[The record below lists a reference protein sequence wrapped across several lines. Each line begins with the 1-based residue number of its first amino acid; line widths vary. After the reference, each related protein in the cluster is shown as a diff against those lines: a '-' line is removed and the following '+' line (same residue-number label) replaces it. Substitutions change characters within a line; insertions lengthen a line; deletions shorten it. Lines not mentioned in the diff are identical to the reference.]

1 MKNPKM
7 HGRKKLTYDVG
18 ELYDNILAGDP
29 LALSRAITL
38 VESQAEEHMEL
49 AAQLLEKCIPH
60 SGQAHRIGITGSPG
74 VGKSTFIESWGL
86 WLIEQGYSPAILAV
100 DPSSTISGGS
110 LLGDKTRMEQL
121 SMHEKAYIRP
131 SPASHTLGGVAHAT
145 RETIILCEA
154 AGFNPVLIETVG
166 VGQSETLVR
175 QMVDFFIL
183 LILPGAGDDLQG
195 IKRGIVEMA
204 DLICVNKADGE
215 RKNLANKTQKDF
227 KNALH
232 LFSREENEW
241 QPEVVTCSA
250 LEGMG
255 IQDIWQQTEAYF
267 KQLKKNEQ
275 LQKMRN
281 AQDQF
286 WLEYQFH
293 KYLES
298 LFLKNKK
305 ISNMLKA
312 EKQAIREGSQ
322 SLTGAL
328 LKLKR
333 LLHEIID
340 FNN

>member
-18 ELYDNILAGDP
+18 ELYDNILLGDI

-49 AAQLLEKCIPH
+49 AARLLEKCIPH

-86 WLIEQGYSPAILAV
+86 WLIEQGFSPAILAV

-110 LLGDKTRMEQL
+110 LLGDKTRMEKL

-145 RETIILCEA
+145 RESIILCEA

-215 RKNLANKTQKDF
+215 RENLANKTQKDF

-232 LFSREENEW
+232 LFAREENEW

-255 IQDIWQQTEAYF
+255 MQDIWQQTEAYF

-286 WLEYQFH
+286 WLEYQFRRH
-293 KYLES
+293 LEG
-298 LFLKNKK
+298 LILKNEK
-305 ISNMLKA
+305 ISHMIKA
-312 EKQAIREGSQ
+312 EKQAIKSGSQ
-322 SLTGAL
+322 SMTGAL

-340 FNN
+340 LNR